1 MNSPGTFDAVDV
13 LLSGLASVAL
23 GDILTRRR
31 PVSLL
36 SIGLAPALGV
46 LLRDEDAEA
55 VRPIGRSSSQK
66 PPPFLDRHSTV
77 VSRGQTRKANWLM
90 IPERSALPIHVEDN
104 RSVA

>member
-23 GDILTRRR
+23 GGILTRRR

-77 VSRGQTRKANWLM
+77 VSRGKTRKANAPR
-90 IPERSALPIHVEDN
+90 IQNGRAFP
-104 RSVA
+104 